1 MCVCVL
7 RGKGGGCGQHGSKD
21 CLGAF
26 TYKVMCFLAVVVM
39 NCGGRALVVVC
50 KYDYIYSINP
60 PSQITNLRTDDKL
73 IDYHDP

>member
-1 MCVCVL
+1 MCVL
-7 RGKGGGCGQHGSKD
+7 REKGGGCGQQGSKD

-26 TYKVMCFLAVVVM
+26 TYKVMCFLVVVVVM
-39 NCGGRALVVVC
+39 DCGGRALVVVC